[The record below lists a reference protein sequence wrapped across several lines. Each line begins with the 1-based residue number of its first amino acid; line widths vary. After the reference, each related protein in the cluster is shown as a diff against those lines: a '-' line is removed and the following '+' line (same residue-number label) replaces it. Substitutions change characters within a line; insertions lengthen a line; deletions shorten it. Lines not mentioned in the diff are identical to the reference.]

1 MPQYMVIDNIKGD
14 VSTQSYVG
22 AIDIKSVE
30 KQVDRAVVQRI
41 GTSTR
46 EVGIP
51 SINHVQISKN
61 EDSASAL
68 LWQYFYSGKVIPKVV
83 IDRCALNSGK
93 AEWQSRII
101 LNNVMVS
108 SITNQSHE
116 MGGQEL
122 LTLSY
127 SKIEHAFRGQ
137 SAAGQ
142 WQTAKHTSYDL
153 ETAKS
158 G

>member
-1 MPQYMVIDNIKGD
+1 MPQYMIIDNVKGD

-30 KQVDRAVVQRI
+30 KQVDRAVMHRI
-41 GTSTR
+41 GTNTR

-51 SINHVQISKN
+51 SIDHVQISKN

-83 IDRCALNSGK
+83 IDRCTLNSGK

-101 LNNVMVS
+101 LNNVMVA

-116 MGGQEL
+116 TGGQEL

-127 SKIEHAFRGQ
+127 SKIEHAFRSQ
-137 SAAGQ
+137 NTAGQ